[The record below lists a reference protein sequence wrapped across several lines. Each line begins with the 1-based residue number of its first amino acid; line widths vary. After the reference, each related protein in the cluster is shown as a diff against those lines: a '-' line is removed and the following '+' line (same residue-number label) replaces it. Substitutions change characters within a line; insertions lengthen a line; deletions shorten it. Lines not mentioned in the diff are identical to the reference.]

1 MLTTTLTASSVQAFR
16 SKIDGRRRWVVEG
29 AWGNRTMA
37 ISSSVAGMT
46 QESLLRRALQALV
59 NGRLTNGARVVD
71 FQAPWLRNH
80 SN

>member
-1 MLTTTLTASSVQAFR
+1 MLTTTLTASSVQAFW

-46 QESLLRRALQALV
+46 QESLL
-59 NGRLTNGARVVD
+59 
-71 FQAPWLRNH
+71 
-80 SN
+80 